1 VARAVLST
9 FGMKPTNPTGKN
21 QGEGDRVSARR
32 YNKNASEFVAEGRVE
47 AAATEA
53 ESFVESEPQ
62 EAAAAERKA
71 KRGPHP
77 TKVSVDELVN
87 MGRSVVDRA
96 KPYVERA
103 VSKIKSKLNR

>member
-1 VARAVLST
+1 MAREVLRICR
-9 FGMKPTNPTGKN
+9 MKPTNRN
-21 QGEGDRVSARR
+21 QGEGDKVSARR

-47 AAATEA
+47 QAAKEA
-53 ESFVESEPQ
+53 EEFVESEPQ
-62 EAAAAERKA
+62 EAASAERKA

-87 MGRSVVDRA
+87 MGRTVIDRA

-103 VSKIKSKLNR
+103 VSKVKSKLSR